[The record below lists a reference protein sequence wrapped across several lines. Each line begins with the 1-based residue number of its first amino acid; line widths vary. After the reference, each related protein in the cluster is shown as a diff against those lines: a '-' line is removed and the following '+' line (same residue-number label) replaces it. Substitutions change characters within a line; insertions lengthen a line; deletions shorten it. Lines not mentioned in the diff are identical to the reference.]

1 MGEEASSP
9 RRVGRVKSQDARAD
23 KNKNLDMNTRE
34 PLLNTIEPDDLDRVQ
49 PPPPP
54 PPLAATQADAENG
67 APFLIARC
75 HD

>member
-54 PPLAATQADAENG
+54 LAATQADAENG

>member
-49 PPPPP
+49 PPPP
-54 PPLAATQADAENG
+54 LAATQADAENG